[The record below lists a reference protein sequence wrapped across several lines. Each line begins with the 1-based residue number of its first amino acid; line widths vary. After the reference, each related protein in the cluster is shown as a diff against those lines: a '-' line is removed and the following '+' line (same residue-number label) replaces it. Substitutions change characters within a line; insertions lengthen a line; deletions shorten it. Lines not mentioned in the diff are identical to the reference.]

1 MLFRVSWT
9 ISRTVATSQPAQS
22 CDMNS
27 RILSIWSWS
36 APPVKKTNWAYAE
49 RSIAPRVIRP
59 PAWKGLENASEL
71 DLAMIVLSRSKNAAV
86 GRDVGD
92 VMGPS

>member
-1 MLFRVSWT
+1 MLLRVSWT

-49 RSIAPRVIRP
+49 RSIARREMSP
-59 PAWKGLENASEL
+59 PAWNSRLKASVL
-71 DLAMIVLSRSKNAAV
+71 DLAMIVLSRSKKAAV
-86 GRDVGD
+86 GRD
-92 VMGPS
+92 MRSS